1 MSWYAWFFCH
11 SAASQLHREAYIW
24 DTTNLKQRPQAWP
37 GQKEDEEEEGES
49 SVFVKNRNTE
59 LYQSLTMCVFPLT
72 GAEFELSVDEPE
84 EFLVDDPDEVPWL
97 AELLN
102 RAPVS
107 APLVMRSSRWAG
119 SSQSQTPHSMGWS

>member
-1 MSWYAWFFCH
+1 MT
-11 SAASQLHREAYIW
+11 I
-24 DTTNLKQRPQAWP
+24 
-37 GQKEDEEEEGES
+37 
-49 SVFVKNRNTE
+49 
-59 LYQSLTMCVFPLT
+59 CVFPLN

-102 RAPVS
+102 SAPVS

-119 SSQSQTPHSMGWS
+119 SSQSQTPHNMGQS